1 MLPLV
6 ALMIDRWVGEPPNA
20 FHPVV
25 WMGKLTGVLIAL
37 PERLASPLSRGR
49 FVQLL
54 WGACVTLLVAGTF
67 STVTFVLLT
76 EIAPWPVSSFW
87 VSAILLKTTLSLDG
101 LRKAAE
107 TMQSALATDREA
119 ARYAL
124 RNLCSRDP
132 SSLDETQLATATV
145 ESLAENASDS
155 LVAPL
160 FYFALLGVPGAMA
173 YRAVNTLDAMIGYRG
188 RYEYLGKAAA
198 RLDDLLNLV
207 PARLTALLLLLAGL
221 VRRHDARRGYA
232 VLARDH
238 AKTESPN
245 AGWPMAAMAGL
256 LGVQLDKPGH
266 YVLGDAVEDVSVT
279 TIDAAWRIVR
289 DACWTA
295 AVLAALALGVR
306 HVYFG

>member
-6 ALMIDRWVGEPPNA
+6 ALLIDRWVGEPPNA
-20 FHPVV
+20 LHPVV
-25 WMGKLTGVLIAL
+25 WMGKLTGVLIGL
-37 PERLASPLSRGR
+37 PERLASPLVPGR

-54 WGACVTLLVAGTF
+54 WGACVTLVVAGTF
-67 STVTFVLLT
+67 SAVTFVLLT
-76 EIAPWPVSSFW
+76 EIAPWPVSSFL

-107 TMQSALATDREA
+107 TMQSALTTDREA

-198 RLDDLLNLV
+198 RLDDLLNLI

-221 VRRHDARRGYA
+221 ARGHQARSGYA

-238 AKTESPN
+238 SKPESPN

-266 YVLGDAVEDVSVT
+266 YVLGDAVNHVSVT
-279 TIDAAWRIVR
+279 TIDTAWRIVR

-295 AVLAALALGVR
+295 AVLAVLALGVR
-306 HVYFG
+306 HVCFG